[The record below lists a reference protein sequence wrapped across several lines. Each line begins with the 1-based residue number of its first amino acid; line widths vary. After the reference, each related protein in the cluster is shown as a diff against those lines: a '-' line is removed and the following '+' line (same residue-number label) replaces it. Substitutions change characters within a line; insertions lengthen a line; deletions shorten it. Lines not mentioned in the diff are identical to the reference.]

1 MATLEGWLN
10 TSKEKSSVWVKPTN
24 DNGAITDS
32 VFVNL
37 ESKDA
42 TELLVTILR
51 QAFAKKVS
59 YKVMVDVENIKRSK
73 GGSLFVKS
81 TLAEVLDSMEETTRG
96 ESEPIA
102 PQALSKA
109 QAILND
115 LASREV
121 ATEATASDD
130 TFLSF

>member
-10 TSKEKSSVWVKPTN
+10 TSKDKSSVWVKPTN
-24 DNGAITDS
+24 GNGAITDS

-37 ESKDA
+37 ESREALDI
-42 TELLVTILR
+42 LVTILR

-59 YKVMVDVENIKRSK
+59 YKVMVGVEDIQRSK

-81 TLAEVLDSMEETTRG
+81 TLAEVLDSMEESTRS
-96 ESEPIA
+96 ESDPIA
-102 PQALSKA
+102 PQALAKA
-109 QAILND
+109 QSILAD

-130 TFLSF
+130 NILSF

>member
-24 DNGAITDS
+24 GNGAITDS

-37 ESKDA
+37 ESREALDI
-42 TELLVTILR
+42 LVTILR

-59 YKVMVDVENIKRSK
+59 YKVMVGVEDIQRSK

>member
-1 MATLEGWLN
+1 ME
-10 TSKEKSSVWVKPTN
+10 
-24 DNGAITDS
+24 DI
-32 VFVNL
+32 
-37 ESKDA
+37 
-42 TELLVTILR
+42 
-51 QAFAKKVS
+51 Q
-59 YKVMVDVENIKRSK
+59 RSK